1 MNQNKKEASIFYK
14 KSRWSYSNDF
24 VKKTNWFM
32 KICLPFKNKNKILKA
47 CDKNHALV

>member
-24 VKKTNWFM
+24 VKKQ
-32 KICLPFKNKNKILKA
+32 IGL
-47 CDKNHALV
+47 